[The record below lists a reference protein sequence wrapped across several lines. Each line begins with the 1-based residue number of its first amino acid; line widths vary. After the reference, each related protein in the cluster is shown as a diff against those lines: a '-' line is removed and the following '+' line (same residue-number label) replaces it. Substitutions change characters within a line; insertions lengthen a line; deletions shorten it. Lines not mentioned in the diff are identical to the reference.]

1 MKGDHKSHQ
10 TNTCRSGTIGSS
22 ICIICNHAAADDAD
36 NEEKVTG
43 EPIDATNIHQQNWDY
58 SSIMQQIDVLKQ
70 LIETTDDRDAK
81 IEQKEDLKIKLASI
95 KLLEEEFRNHS
106 ITPCINSCEEFS
118 HLATSIYYCSP
129 PDHLHVFLLGLL
141 KYAAEATIK
150 IWTDTTKYDFEIIA
164 RKIVEDN
171 SSSARIQ
178 FPHYPMARGLSN
190 LSLVSGTEWLGFWFT
205 ILVVGRTNVGSSFL
219 ASVFENYY

>member
-1 MKGDHKSHQ
+1 
-10 TNTCRSGTIGSS
+10 
-22 ICIICNHAAADDAD
+22 
-36 NEEKVTG
+36 
-43 EPIDATNIHQQNWDY
+43 
-58 SSIMQQIDVLKQ
+58 MQQIDVLKQ

-106 ITPCINSCEEFS
+106 ITPCINSFEEFS

-129 PDHLHVFLLGLL
+129 PNHLHVFLLGLL
-141 KYAAEATIK
+141 KYAAEATIG

-219 ASVFENYY
+219 ASAFEDYYKKIKKKAEKLVESLSSSIESTSSPDGPKCQIEKSKLEYYKKVCI